1 MSRPAASCRRSR
13 RSSAGTTAIRLVWTG
28 AGLGALAAARNRYRR
43 DLQGDYERLHA
54 FEPSNLD
61 TPFGRVEYAQ
71 AGEGPPVLVV
81 HGVFGGYD
89 FGVGTGR
96 VNLPPG
102 YRIIAPSRF
111 GYFGSPLPVDPSP
124 AAQADALAA
133 LLDHLGIDALPVVAF
148 SAGSSSA
155 VQLAIRHPDRVSR
168 LALISPNSPHPQP
181 LPKPPRLLAP
191 ILFSQPVFWAM
202 QLLARSRLEGM
213 FGTPAGFVPDER
225 EHAALRDIIDS
236 LFPVR
241 PRARGTIYDSYIG
254 NLDIASYPF
263 ESITV
268 PALVIA
274 AEDDTLAPYEDSRA
288 MAERIPGARFVSVHR
303 GGHALTQLDPR
314 ARGAVAEFLAAAK
327 RDAPV
332 KSSALAQGG

>member
-1 MSRPAASCRRSR
+1 LDRDYQ
-13 RSSAGTTAIRLVWTG
+13 RL
-28 AGLGALAAARNRYRR
+28 
-43 DLQGDYERLHA
+43 DA
-54 FEPSNLD
+54 FEPSNLK
-61 TPFGRVEYAQ
+61 TPFGCVEYAQ

-96 VNLPPG
+96 VNLPSG

-111 GYFGSPLPVDPSP
+111 GYFGSPLPADPSP
-124 AAQADALAA
+124 AAQADAFAT

-155 VQLAIRHPDRVSR
+155 VRLALRHPERVSG
-168 LALISPNSPHPQP
+168 LVLISPNSPHPQP

-202 QLLARSRLEGM
+202 RLLAHSRLEGM
-213 FGTPAGFVPDER
+213 SGTPHGFVPDER
-225 EHAALRDIIDS
+225 EHAALREIIDS
-236 LFPVR
+236 LFPVG

-254 NLDIASYPF
+254 NLDIARCPF

-268 PALVIA
+268 SALVIA

-314 ARGAVAEFLAAAK
+314 ARRAVAEFLAAAA
-327 RDAPV
+327 RTAPL
-332 KSSALAQGG
+332 KSSALGAGGS

>member
-1 MSRPAASCRRSR
+1 MSRLAVVCPGS
-13 RSSAGTTAIRLVWTG
+13 GQTG
-28 AGLGALAAARNRYRR
+28 AQTTTGVGWSGALAAARSRYRR
-43 DLQGDYERLHA
+43 DLQRDYERLPR
-54 FEPSNLD
+54 FEPSITE
-61 TPFGRVEYAQ
+61 TPCGRVEYAQ

-96 VNLPPG
+96 ENLPPG
-102 YRIIAPSRF
+102 HRIISPSRF
-111 GYFGSPLPVDPSP
+111 GYFGSPFPADPSP
-124 AAQADALAA
+124 AAQADAFAA

-155 VQLAIRHPDRVSR
+155 VQLALRYPGRVSR
-168 LALISPNSPHPQP
+168 LVLISPNSPHPQP

-202 QLLARSRLEGM
+202 RLLARSRLEGM
-213 FGTPAGFVPDER
+213 SGTPKGFVPDER
-225 EHAALRDIIDS
+225 EQAALRGIIDS
-236 LFPVR
+236 LFLVG
-241 PRARGTIYDSYIG
+241 PRACGAIYDSYVG
-254 NLDIASYPF
+254 NPDIASYRF

-303 GGHALTQLDPR
+303 GGHALTQLDLG
-314 ARGAVAEFLAAAK
+314 ARRAVAEFLAVAE

-332 KSSALAQGG
+332 QSSAVATGG